1 MEKSFYGLHKYLV
14 YARLHWCGCRCSSAA
29 LPRELCKKM
38 QKKKCMNFVNDMASS
53 QLDNNEKKQG
63 PHLRPNCA
71 IGSVWECARACTH
84 FKFPKRPWAR
94 TALWMHWIW
103 ALPKTHPNYAV
114 LILVLFLL
122 LGGPANGQM
131 RLQLRRLNRFHPSE
145 LKGVDSF
152 LHNFVDIK
160 FEL

>member
-1 MEKSFYGLHKYLV
+1 MLYMHLVHGKSFYGLHKYLV
-14 YARLHWCGCRCSSAA
+14 YARLHWCGCGCSSAA

-38 QKKKCMNFVNDMASS
+38 QKK
-53 QLDNNEKKQG
+53 G

-103 ALPKTHPNYAV
+103 GLPKTHPNYAV
-114 LILVLFLL
+114 LILILFLL
-122 LGGPANGQM
+122 LGWPANGQM
-131 RLQLRRLNRFHPSE
+131 RLQLRRSNRFHPSE